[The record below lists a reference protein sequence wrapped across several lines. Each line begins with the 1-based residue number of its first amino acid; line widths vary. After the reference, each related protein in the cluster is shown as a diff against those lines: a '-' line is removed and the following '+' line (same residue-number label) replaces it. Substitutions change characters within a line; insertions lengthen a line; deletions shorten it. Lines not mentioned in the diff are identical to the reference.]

1 MYELGQLYLKSQLDS
16 QPQPNL
22 KTQLDSKDQ
31 VNSKPQPYLKTTC
44 GAEPVSAFQW
54 FTTAARFG
62 SQESKAQ
69 AAKLA
74 PTLSPAQRKAAL
86 LAVDA
91 WIRQH
96 PGSQKDEDQEDEGRK

>member
-1 MYELGQLYLKSQLDS
+1 
-16 QPQPNL
+16 
-22 KTQLDSKDQ
+22 
-31 VNSKPQPYLKTTC
+31 VR
-44 GAEPVSAFQW
+44 AFQW

-62 SQESKAQ
+62 SRESKTQ

-74 PTLSPAQRKAAL
+74 PTLSPTQRKAAL

-96 PGSQKDEDQEDEGRK
+96 PGSQKDEDEEERK